1 MLEIKK
7 QFCLYNFSYDRPTIN
22 IGMVERGKYKIT
34 KQNKTKK
41 QNCPQGYNIMERNK
55 GKKRMKKKRID
66 I

>member
-34 KQNKTKK
+34 KQNKKTKLSSRI
-41 QNCPQGYNIMERNK
+41 QHY
-55 GKKRMKKKRID
+55 GKK
-66 I
+66 